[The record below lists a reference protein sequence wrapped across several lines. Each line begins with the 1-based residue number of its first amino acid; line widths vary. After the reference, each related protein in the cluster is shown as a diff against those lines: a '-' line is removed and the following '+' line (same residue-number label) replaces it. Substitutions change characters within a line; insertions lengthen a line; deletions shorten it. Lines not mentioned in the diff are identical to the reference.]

1 MARTDKGIIPLKP
14 SLISSHLIAYYHTDA
29 TDWNQTKPVR
39 DSRSVVGRLA
49 VWPTP
54 NTGCEPTFCIDVS
67 REHTPINF
75 PTRNVGFQQE
85 YDSTIAA
92 SEDLNFPW
100 HSGASSSSH
109 HTAASTVPTLWKR
122 GWFGTSPKKLSAN
135 YVSVASR
142 TSTKESCAD
151 MDRETVVSSFFWS
164 VLKGKRNRDQHV
176 VQTLRG
182 RKISTKS
189 LNGELNWPSE
199 EKNWLSKDFSKL
211 RQTWRSN
218 IGKREI
224 LILLFMRSIRSS
236 NPNDYNYNKRI
247 NGLIRIK
254 TTK

>member
-39 DSRSVVGRLA
+39 DSALGWA
-49 VWPTP
+49 VWPSGRLQTQV
-54 NTGCEPTFCIDVS
+54 VS
-67 REHTPINF
+67 QR
-75 PTRNVGFQQE
+75 
-85 YDSTIAA
+85 SA
-92 SEDLNFPW
+92 SM
-100 HSGASSSSH
+100 
-109 HTAASTVPTLWKR
+109 
-122 GWFGTSPKKLSAN
+122 
-135 YVSVASR
+135 SVASTRRSTFRPETWVSSKSTTRQSPLPR
-142 TSTKESCAD
+142 TSIFLHIPEHQAAATTRRQALFPLCGNEVGLGLVPRNCRRITSLLQVGPAPRRFVRTWIVKQLFQVFFGS
-151 MDRETVVSSFFWS
+151 VSK
-164 VLKGKRNRDQHV
+164 VKRNRDQHV

-182 RKISTKS
+182 RKVSTKS

-199 EKNWLSKDFSKL
+199 EKNWLSKDYTKL

-224 LILLFMRSIRSS
+224 LTLLFMRSIRSS